1 MTLLSSGCPGGPVR
15 LPALVA
21 AAVAAALVPAFLA
34 APGLEAQSLRGSR
47 SAMERQVRSARSHD
61 YTFLQTATEVRRF
74 VDDGWLV
81 VVSGSRDYELSGVSF
96 PYARP
101 EVLLFIERL
110 GRQYRAACG
119 EKLVVTSLTRP
130 RSHQPSN
137 ASTRSVHPTGMALDL
152 RRSRLRSCRRWL
164 EGVLISLER
173 RGVLDAT
180 YEARPPHYH
189 VALFPNQYAAY
200 VERLRAGSGA
210 VAKAPPRAY
219 TVAPGDT
226 LWQIAREHKTTVPAL
241 QRENAL
247 ASSHLRPGQQ
257 LRIPE

>member
-1 MTLLSSGCPGGPVR
+1 VPVEGN
-15 LPALVA
+15 ADYS
-21 AAVAAALVPAFLA
+21 LA
-34 APGLEAQSLRGSR
+34 
-47 SAMERQVRSARSHD
+47 D
-61 YTFLQTATEVRRF
+61 
-74 VDDGWLV
+74 
-81 VVSGSRDYELSGVSF
+81 VSYDV
-96 PYARP
+96 ARP
-101 EVLLFIERL
+101 EVRLFIERL
-110 GRQYRAACG
+110 SGQYRDACG
-119 EKLVVTSLTRP
+119 APLVVTSLTRP
-130 RSHQPSN
+130 RSSQPRN
-137 ASTRSVHPTGMALDL
+137 ASLRSVHPTGMALDL

-200 VERLRAGSGA
+200 VERLRAGAGA
-210 VAKAPPRAY
+210 GAKAPPRAY